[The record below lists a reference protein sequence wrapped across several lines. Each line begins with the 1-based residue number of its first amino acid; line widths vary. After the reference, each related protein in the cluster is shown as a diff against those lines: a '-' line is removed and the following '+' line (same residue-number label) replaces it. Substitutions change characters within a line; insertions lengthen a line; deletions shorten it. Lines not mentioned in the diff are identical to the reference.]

1 MNTTHT
7 MAVGQTVFT
16 VANGAVLQLHA
27 GGNMADYLSGDPDAT
42 AFRYTSVR
50 FTSFG
55 MAWFFENFDK
65 GAASYLGET
74 LTYTASRNCD
84 IHEMTLFRYELPG
97 IGNFQTHNDSAPQ
110 GTDVGTA
117 VQIQVFEVLHD
128 EICVPY
134 QTLVSDIRSFT
145 KLQLNLS
152 SNTSTATADGTYST
166 ESVLLADMT
175 ITSPNNAY
183 RREVNSSCVAES
195 YFEATDEVN
204 FMRKNQGQP
213 YYTDGVA
220 LAAVKAVEY
229 KVGGQRMDR
238 HDKYALYT
246 WILLNSGSIGVPFD
260 MCGLA
265 SSTAN
270 NNLELKAAS
279 MTFQVKYCPLIFSF
293 CRAPSMGAPLISNMY
308 NNLIIEAEFES
319 FSALICNYSGS
330 GLNGA
335 AGTTTITPHR
345 NLVGKGTLH
354 GNGADR
360 AFPSANHKDEG
371 GATIGTFGTN
381 LVFYTKKRTFEDS
394 LANSYVRGRDL
405 RTGKDL
411 ADVSTASQ
419 ISITGSDLVQADFP
433 VSVVSRVFFLGPEER
448 TAFASNSFSQTVE
461 ACQRIV
467 HSTTQTSS
475 KTYRTDT
482 FQNAS
487 SVMYIVP
494 VYKPNRAAND
504 YFSMGGAYDLVRRQ
518 TWPAINNIELSTN
531 GATLY
536 AKSDESFF
544 RQVQAYAHHS
554 NVLDPG
560 RRVYALNFG
569 TRANSRGPVQSIG
582 YLNFSRTSNSQVTIE
597 HASNMWVAKLTD
609 ETRGESGNAVRGNL
623 AASSSTQLDVE
634 FILWNYNLLTYKG
647 GIAGYR
653 YTQSNNSL

>member
-1 MNTTHT
+1 
-7 MAVGQTVFT
+7 MAVGQTTFT

-97 IGNFQTHNDSAPQ
+97 IGNFNYANSLAREVVHDDLCMQYYQLSNAGAAESKVLSERLFKATDSAN
-110 GTDVGTA
+110 
-117 VQIQVFEVLHD
+117 F
-128 EICVPY
+128 
-134 QTLVSDIRSFT
+134 S
-145 KLQLNLS
+145 
-152 SNTSTATADGTYST
+152 
-166 ESVLLADMT
+166 
-175 ITSPNNAY
+175 
-183 RREVNSSCVAES
+183 RRGE
-195 YFEATDEVN
+195 
-204 FMRKNQGQP
+204 GQP
-213 YYTDGVA
+213 HYTDGVA

-265 SSTAN
+265 TSTGN
-270 NNLELKAAS
+270 KNLELKAAS
-279 MTFQVKYCPLIFSF
+279 MAFQVKYCPLIFSF

-308 NNLIIEAEFES
+308 NNLIIEAEFEP
-319 FSALICNYSGS
+319 FAALICNYSGGTIG

-335 AGTTTITPHR
+335 NATTLVSLHTALDVSADGGRSFTGVPLDGQVAADLSVFSVYTLKRDNEGSLTTAYARGR
-345 NLVGKGTLH
+345 NLRTAANQSGIGSAIST
-354 GNGADR
+354 GN
-360 AFPSANHKDEG
+360 
-371 GATIGTFGTN
+371 
-381 LVFYTKKRTFEDS
+381 L
-394 LANSYVRGRDL
+394 
-405 RTGKDL
+405 
-411 ADVSTASQ
+411 SQ
-419 ISITGSDLVQADFP
+419 TDFP

-461 ACQRIV
+461 ACQRVKI
-467 HSTTQTSS
+467 STAQASS
-475 KTYRTDT
+475 VTYRTDT

-487 SVMYIVP
+487 SVMYVVP
-494 VYKPNRAAND
+494 IYKPNLAAND
-504 YFSMGGAYDLVRRQ
+504 YFSAGGAYDLARGY
-518 TWPAINNIELSTN
+518 TFPAINTLELSTN

-536 AKSDESFF
+536 AQSDESFY
-544 RQVQAYAHHS
+544 RMVQPYAHHS
-554 NVLDPG
+554 NVLNPG
-560 RRVYALNFG
+560 RRVYAFNFG
-569 TRANSRGPVQSIG
+569 TRANSRGPVQAIG
-582 YLNFSRTSNSQVTIE
+582 YLNFSRTTNSQVTAT
-597 HASNMWVAKLTD
+597 HPANMWAVHADGDDSTD
-609 ETRGESGNAVRGNL
+609 LGNYTASATTNL
-623 AASSSTQLDVE
+623 DME